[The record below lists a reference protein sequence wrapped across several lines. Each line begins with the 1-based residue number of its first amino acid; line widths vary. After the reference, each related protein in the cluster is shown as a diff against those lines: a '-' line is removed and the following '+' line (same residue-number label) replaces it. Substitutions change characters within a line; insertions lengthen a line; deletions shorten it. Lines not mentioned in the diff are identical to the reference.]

1 MKKLFITALFAILM
15 GGFALTANA
24 QEKETG
30 TNVGS
35 KSVQTQQL
43 GEQPNKESLQVNE
56 YQSKVEAFQQA
67 VNEFVTAYKNQKE
80 QTETTKNKPVDLEKL
95 LAAAEKAR
103 DEVQPNYEKLSKSQ
117 KDIFD
122 KANKELD
129 RTKNKFYQK

>member
-35 KSVQTQQL
+35 KKVQTQQL

-56 YQSKVEAFQQA
+56 YQSKVDAFQQA
-67 VNEFVTAYKNQKE
+67 VNEFVTAYKNQMG
-80 QTETTKNKPVDLEKL
+80 QTETSKNNPVDLEGL
-95 LAAAEKAR
+95 LSKAEKAR
-103 DEVQPNYEKLSKSQ
+103 ETVEPYYGKLSKSQ
-117 KDIFD
+117 KDTYD

-129 RTKNKFYQK
+129 KTKAKFYQK